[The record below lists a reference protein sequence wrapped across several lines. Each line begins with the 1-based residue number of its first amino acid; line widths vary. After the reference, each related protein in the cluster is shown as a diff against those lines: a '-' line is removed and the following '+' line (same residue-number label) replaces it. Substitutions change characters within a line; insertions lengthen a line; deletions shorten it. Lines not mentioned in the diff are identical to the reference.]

1 MASTLDTGIQSSMKV
16 LACFVLNV
24 HLPEHVLS
32 VNQPATGR
40 RSRQTD
46 TRSQGKPAAAA
57 GTPDLFQKF
66 VSQKSE
72 QNKARRYRQGARS
85 PALAMKPRSKG
96 LLIILVGVICVS
108 PDAVLVR
115 YLTEGSTPVWTIIFW
130 KLLLSIPISAGFA
143 LWEAGGLH
151 KLYQSVKVGRFYYA
165 VAAPVQA
172 VTDIC
177 FTFAFVYTSA
187 ANALLLINLN
197 PLWCAVIGR
206 VFLGDMLPRR
216 TNIALVLALC
226 CVIII
231 FVPEVVERKKQAKE
245 DGADGEDDPYADTAV
260 KGNIISLVT
269 GLLLAVYIAIVRLGG
284 KSDKEINL
292 VGAAALGA
300 SLSSIIAVSV
310 ERGDVFPSSFWT
322 GKTAHFWLAVA
333 GQGIGIGTVFV
344 AIGLAPRYITGAEV
358 GLCILLEAILGP
370 LFVWL
375 AYRDVP
381 SKWTLIGGSLLLLV
395 LALHESRP
403 LFEKAKEV
411 QRSVSRRISSIALR
425 ASTMPTTIYEAEETN
440 GGSKNNREA
449 ALEKISEAGIS
460 FDLEGHAHA
469 NERGAESLGSTKDMK
484 NVQGGDENDGAG

>member
-1 MASTLDTGIQSSMKV
+1 MK
-16 LACFVLNV
+16 
-24 HLPEHVLS
+24 
-32 VNQPATGR
+32 T
-40 RSRQTD
+40 
-46 TRSQGKPAAAA
+46 
-57 GTPDLFQKF
+57 
-66 VSQKSE
+66 
-72 QNKARRYRQGARS
+72 
-85 PALAMKPRSKG
+85 RSKG
-96 LLIILVGVICVS
+96 LLIILAGVICVS

-115 YLTEGSTPVWTIIFW
+115 YLTEGGTKPWTIVFW
-130 KLLLSIPISAGFA
+130 KLLLSIPYSAGYA
-143 LWEAGGLH
+143 LWEAGGLR
-151 KLYQSVKVGRFYYA
+151 KLYQSAKVGRFYYLA
-165 VAAPVQA
+165 AAPVQA
-172 VTDIC
+172 AADIC

-187 ANALLLINLN
+187 ADALLLINLN

-216 TNIALVLALC
+216 TYIALVLALC
-226 CVIII
+226 CVVII
-231 FVPEVVERKKQAKE
+231 FVPEVLERKKQTTE
-245 DGADGEDDPYADTAV
+245 DGTDGEEDPYADTAV

-322 GKTAHFWLAVA
+322 GKMAHFWLASA
-333 GQGIGIGTVFV
+333 GQGLGIGAIFV
-344 AIGLAPRYITGAEV
+344 AIGIAPRYITGAEV

-375 AYRDVP
+375 AYRNVP

-411 QRSVSRRISSIALR
+411 KRSVSRRISSIALR
-425 ASTMPTTIYEAEETN
+425 ASTMPTTIYEAGEKN
-440 GGSKNNREA
+440 GSSKDDKEV
-449 ALEKISEAGIS
+449 ALEKISEAAIS
-460 FDLEGHAHA
+460 FDLEGHADA
-469 NERGAESLGSTKDMK
+469 NERGAESLASGKDMK
-484 NVQGGDENDGAG
+484 NVQGDEDGGAS